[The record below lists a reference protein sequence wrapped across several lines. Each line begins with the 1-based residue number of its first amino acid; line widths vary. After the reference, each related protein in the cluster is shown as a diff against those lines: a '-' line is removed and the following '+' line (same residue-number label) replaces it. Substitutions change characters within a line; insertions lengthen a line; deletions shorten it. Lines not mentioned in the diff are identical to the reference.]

1 MSDLLLPFVL
11 LMEDDGL
18 AFWCF
23 VALMQQQGVRK
34 NFAVDETG
42 IFSQLR
48 TLRQVRVIGII
59 QDPWEFLLPM
69 PAGMY
74 LEGNCK
80 SYKQYW

>member
-11 LMEDDGL
+11 LMEDDAL

-42 IFSQLR
+42 IFSQLK

-59 QDPWEFLLPM
+59 QDPWEFFAANFCRHVRGRQVLKL
-69 PAGMY
+69 
-74 LEGNCK
+74 
-80 SYKQYW
+80 